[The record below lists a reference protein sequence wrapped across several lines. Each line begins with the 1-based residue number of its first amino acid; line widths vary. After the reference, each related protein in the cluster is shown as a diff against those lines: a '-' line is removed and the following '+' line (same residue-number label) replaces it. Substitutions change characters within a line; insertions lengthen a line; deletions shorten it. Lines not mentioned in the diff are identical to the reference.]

1 MPQFGVLEDPR
12 ASLTGLVCQPNDVDG
27 NSRLHAPH
35 DELGA
40 VRGNKQAL
48 FSFDAASAIS
58 RAISKQRPM
67 EEILW
72 LAPSSRGAKEPHRII
87 VE

>member
-1 MPQFGVLEDPR
+1 MTNWGPCV
-12 ASLTGLVCQPNDVDG
+12 AT
-27 NSRLHAPH
+27 
-35 DELGA
+35 
-40 VRGNKQAL
+40 NKRL